1 MQKLTPLQQRLL
13 DQRRRY
19 LSRAEQRR
27 IAQAKLFAAAL
38 PTYPKTPVLDRLCG
52 VNRKALMRPA
62 VTALGYLTAAAV
74 GRSHITALIKAI
86 DSHDA

>member
-38 PTYPKTPVLDRLCG
+38 PPIPKTPVLDRLCG

-62 VTALGYLTAAAV
+62 VAGQGYLTAAAV
-74 GRSHITALIKAI
+74 GRGHIAALMKAI
-86 DSHDA
+86 DSYGS

>member
-1 MQKLTPLQQRLL
+1 MQKLTPYQQRLL

-19 LSRAEQRR
+19 LPRAEQRR

-38 PTYPKTPVLDRLCG
+38 PPIPKTPVLDRLSG

-62 VTALGYLTAAAV
+62 VAERGYVTATSIGRGHIAA
-74 GRSHITALIKAI
+74 LMKAI
-86 DSHDA
+86 DSHGA